1 MKRKSKWWILGLAI
15 AVGGAVYLNRETWQ
29 IYRQQSAAK
38 ARNEERMQAVEAE
51 RTKLLDK
58 KARLETA
65 IGQEE
70 QARISGYRKPD
81 ETPLRLRQ

>member
-38 ARNEERMQAVEAE
+38 ARNEARMQAVEAE
-51 RTKLLDK
+51 RTNLLDK

-70 QARISGYRKPD
+70 QARINGYRKPD
-81 ETPLRLRQ
+81 ETPLRLRP